1 MRSEMNPRP
10 KCIIVTGRQGSG
22 KTTLA
27 KKLGKRLWMPV
38 ICRDEIKEGYVSTYG
53 VRHDEL
59 PPDTNRSVT
68 ELFFHL
74 VNEYLAGNVSVVIE
88 AAFQHKVWEFWLPAI
103 LEAADVWVVLC
114 SADEATTSDRP
125 IRRGLENPEREFY
138 HGDNRVVHFKRT
150 GEILTPAHYEEPN
163 FDVPTIRVWTEDGYS
178 PSIDEIVCNIRSGA
192 FGSSEVLD

>member
-1 MRSEMNPRP
+1 MNPRP

-27 KKLGKRLWMPV
+27 KKLGERLWMPV

-59 PPDTNRSVT
+59 PPETNRSVT
-68 ELFFHL
+68 DLFFDL
-74 VNEYLAGNVSVVIE
+74 VNGYLAGNVSVVIE
-88 AAFQHKVWEFWLPAI
+88 AAFQHKVWEFRMPAI
-103 LEAADVWVVLC
+103 LEAADVWMVLC

-125 IRRGLENPEREFY
+125 LQRGLDDPERELY

-163 FDVPTIRVWTEDGYS
+163 FDLPTIRVWTEDGYS
-178 PSIDEIVCNIRSGA
+178 PSIDEIAGTIRSKGPGKLEA
-192 FGSSEVLD
+192 FD